1 MNPFIEL
8 MQAGALIMLLFALV
22 LIFVVFRNVERPT
35 LELRV
40 GPIVLGIA
48 LLLFA
53 TPVYAS
59 VVSSTEFRFSSTFRI
74 AAALLLPIGLYLLT
88 PLTRHDAEN
97 PESSGETR
105 DTSKE
110 S

>member
-22 LIFVVFRNVERPT
+22 LIFVVFRNVERRT

-40 GPIVLGIA
+40 GPIILGVA

-53 TPVYAS
+53 TPVYAA

-74 AAALLLPIGLYLLT
+74 AAAFLLPIGLYLLT
-88 PLTRHDAEN
+88 PLTHHDDGV
-97 PESSGETR
+97 PPTTDDDG
-105 DTSKE
+105 TS
-110 S
+110 

>member
-35 LELRV
+35 FQLRA
-40 GPIVLGIA
+40 GPIILGIA

-59 VVSSTEFRFSSTFRI
+59 VVSSSEFRFSSTFRI

-88 PLTRHDAEN
+88 PLTRHDPRGRSEGSD
-97 PESSGETR
+97 EDET
-105 DTSKE
+105 S
-110 S
+110 